1 MGAIVPSSAGAAR
14 PSAPWGP
21 RALLYSALPMGK
33 SLGAGG
39 RATFQLPPCSRGEKG
54 PFQRHFQFCCP
65 KTDSD
70 TEGVRAGRD
79 THHVHYR
86 FIPLNHALSKEQ
98 PPNLRAPA
106 QLWPCWWISTSC
118 DIRGARAQA
127 FAFSSCP
134 SPLLPGRVLPFA
146 EEDSSSPDLNAT
158 HPGPNPASLAR
169 ERRSLGECGV
179 LQRCVRRAET
189 AVHVEVWTDGKR
201 GLGLT
206 RELGITPQQGRRG
219 SLEPCR
225 SLCFGS
231 AKC

>member
-21 RALLYSALPMGK
+21 RALLCSALPMGK

-86 FIPLNHALSKEQ
+86 FYSSEPCTEQ
-98 PPNLRAPA
+98 RATPKS
-106 QLWPCWWISTSC
+106 PC
-118 DIRGARAQA
+118 
-127 FAFSSCP
+127 
-134 SPLLPGRVLPFA
+134 PG
-146 EEDSSSPDLNAT
+146 
-158 HPGPNPASLAR
+158 
-169 ERRSLGECGV
+169 
-179 LQRCVRRAET
+179 T
-189 AVHVEVWTDGKR
+189 AVALLVDFY
-201 GLGLT
+201 LM
-206 RELGITPQQGRRG
+206 
-219 SLEPCR
+219 
-225 SLCFGS
+225 
-231 AKC
+231 